1 MNKLLIVE
9 DEKMIRH
16 GIESMVKRSSVN
28 VEEIILCKNG
38 EEAYDVV
45 KNQKIDVMITDIRMP
60 RKDGITLVKEIQAL
74 EHVPKV
80 VVVSGY
86 DDFSYAVD
94 LLRCGA
100 KEYILKPIDRE
111 KINEILVK
119 LDKEIE
125 AEQTHI
131 KDKKQT
137 DYRQLKYILLNENI
151 NHEEIADIANDFDLA
166 FLEEEYIVCCTN
178 FKEIEVEDTLRDV
191 IYLEDICGQSVF
203 IIKATKKD
211 EIRTNL
217 LKSNYVGVSK
227 PHRLLNELI
236 PAYQEALFARKKSF
250 TLEYCFME
258 YSHLVEEYETIS
270 EEMIDQFVQ
279 IIGTNNI
286 ENAIKLLN
294 HMTYKTKQGRIA
306 PDHFEAVMYT
316 IIDKICE
323 TYKNFT
329 DFDNKIADGI
339 KNIYQYDTAGRYYQ
353 ALFSWIE
360 KINKEIIA
368 EYDDYKNKQRIKKAI
383 IYIQENYNK
392 NLNMAVVSNHV
403 SMNYSLFSY
412 IFKQYTD
419 MNFVNYLKTIR
430 INEAKRLLEETDR
443 KIYEISNLI
452 GYENEKNFMK
462 IFRKVCGVSPSEYRR
477 NIQVGKSNLLN

>member
-16 GIESMVKRSSVN
+16 GIQAMVMRSSVN
-28 VEEIILCKNG
+28 VDEIILCKNG

-60 RKDGITLVKEIQAL
+60 KKDGITLVKEIQAL

-86 DDFSYAVD
+86 EDFSYAVD

-100 KEYILKPIDRE
+100 KEYILKPIDRD

-119 LDKEIE
+119 LEKEIK
-125 AEQTHI
+125 AEQNQLM
-131 KDKKQT
+131 DKKHT

-151 NHEEIADIANDFDLA
+151 AGEEIRDIANNFELS
-166 FLEEEYIVCCTN
+166 FLDDEYIVCCTN
-178 FKEIEVEDTLRDV
+178 MKRMEDTLDEV
-191 IYLEDICGQSVF
+191 IYLEDICSQSVF
-203 IIKATKKD
+203 IIKADMKE
-211 EIRTNL
+211 EIRSNL

-227 PHRLLNELI
+227 PHRTLKELVQ
-236 PAYQEALFARKKSF
+236 AYREALYARKKSF
-250 TLEYCFME
+250 ALENSFME

-279 IIGTNNI
+279 LIGTNNI
-286 ENAIKLLN
+286 VKAYRFIN
-294 HMTYKTKQGRIA
+294 HLIYKTKLGQIA
-306 PDHFEAVMYT
+306 PDHLEEVMYST
-316 IIDKICE
+316 IDKICE
-323 TYKNFT
+323 TYKNFIA
-329 DFDNKIADGI
+329 FDYEIADDL
-339 KNIYQYDTAGRYYQ
+339 KNIYQHDTAGNYYE
-353 ALFSWIE
+353 AVFNWIE
-360 KINKEIIA
+360 KINNEIVA
-368 EYDDYKNKQRIKKAI
+368 EYDDYKNKQKIKRAI
-383 IYIQENYNK
+383 IYIQQNYNK
-392 NLNMAVVSNHV
+392 NLNMAVVSNYV

-419 MNFVNYLKTIR
+419 MNFVNYLKALR
-430 INEAKRLLEETDR
+430 INEAKRLLEETDN
-443 KIYEISNLI
+443 KIYEISTLV

-462 IFRKVCGVSPSEYRR
+462 VFRKVCGVSPSEYRR
-477 NIQVGKSNLLN
+477 NIQVGKSDPMS